1 MIAWLRGEVRGRSVG
16 NVVVDVGGVGYL
28 VSVTAQTAQA
38 LPAGEAVELH
48 ISTIVREDAFLLYG
62 FPEEVDRD
70 AFELLREVNGVGPKH
85 ALAVLDTLSV
95 DELRAAI
102 ASEDLKALTKVS
114 GVGRKLAARL
124 CLELKTK
131 LPARF
136 EALGLAAQAAASGG
150 PLRRA
155 TPDPLQLALAQLD
168 YKKSEIDLA
177 LTAEAVPAEGEAPL
191 DQRLAAALRVL
202 ARQL

>member
-1 MIAWLRGEVRGRSVG
+1 MIAWLRGEVRARALGH
-16 NVVVDVGGVGYL
+16 VVLDVNGVGYL
-28 VSVTAQTAQA
+28 VNVTARTS
-38 LPAGEAVELH
+38 GELATGEPVELH
-48 ISTIVREDAFLLYG
+48 ICTIVREDAFLLYG
-62 FPEEVDRD
+62 FQTEVDRD

-95 DELRAAI
+95 DQLRAAI
-102 ASEDLKALTKVS
+102 ATDDLTALTKVS
-114 GVGRKLAARL
+114 GVGRKLASRL

-136 EALGLAAQAAASGG
+136 EALGLAAHAAGKGLPVVRKA
-150 PLRRA
+150 A
-155 TPDPLQLALAQLD
+155 DPLQLALAQLG

-177 LTAEAVPAEGEAPL
+177 MSAESVPGPDEGTVEE
-191 DQRLAAALRVL
+191 RLAASLRVL